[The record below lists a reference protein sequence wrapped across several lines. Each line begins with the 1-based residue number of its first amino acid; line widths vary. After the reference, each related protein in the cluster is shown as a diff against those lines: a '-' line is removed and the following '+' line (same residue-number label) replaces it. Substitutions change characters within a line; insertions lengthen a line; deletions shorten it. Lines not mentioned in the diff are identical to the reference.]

1 MRKGRDI
8 MWKQQMINTKRG
20 TFELFTKGSGE
31 PLCITHHYSQFNE
44 TGDYFADV
52 FTSTHRVFLVNL
64 RDAGNSAKANSEK
77 ELSMLETIHDLEAIR
92 EALQLPI
99 WHFAGH
105 STGGMLGL
113 LYAIT
118 YPNSLQSLVV
128 VGAAASNYTE
138 TSFCIY
144 HPEHPQFHYMQQLIE
159 NLKTP
164 QLTSEEREELA
175 TKRTKLALYKPE
187 NYNSYFC
194 KSIVKTMSASRMNA
208 FANEYPSFDLR
219 EHLPSLQIKTLII
232 CGRHDVQ
239 CPIQYSIE
247 MHKSIRNSIFVTF
260 EESNHYPFL
269 EEATLFTSTTQTFY
283 KSLQPLLLR
292 KAHSLYKRL

>member
-1 MRKGRDI
+1 MGA
-8 MWKQQMINTKRG
+8 Q
-20 TFELFTKGSGE
+20 
-31 PLCITHHYSQFNE
+31 
-44 TGDYFADV
+44 
-52 FTSTHRVFLVNL
+52 
-64 RDAGNSAKANSEK
+64 
-77 ELSMLETIHDLEAIR
+77 
-92 EALQLPI
+92 ALQLPT

-118 YPNSLQSLVV
+118 YPNSLQSLVI

-138 TSFCIY
+138 TPFCIY

-159 NLKTP
+159 NLTSP
-164 QLTSEEREELA
+164 HLTNEERKELS
-175 TKRTKLALYKPE
+175 TKRTKLSLYKPE

-194 KSIVKTMSASRMNA
+194 KPIQKTMSASHMNA
-208 FANEYPSFDLR
+208 FTNEYLSFDLR
-219 EHLPSLQIKTLII
+219 KNLPSIQTKTLII

-247 MHKSIRNSIFVTF
+247 MHDGIRNSIFVTF

-269 EEATLFTSTTQTFY
+269 EEAAQFISTTQEFY
-283 KSLQPLLLR
+283 KSL
-292 KAHSLYKRL
+292 H

>member
-8 MWKQQMINTKRG
+8 MWRQQIINTKRG
-20 TFELFTKGSGE
+20 TFELFTQGNGE
-31 PLCITHHYSQFNE
+31 SLCITHHYSQFNE

-52 FTSTHRVFLVNL
+52 FTATHRVFLINL
-64 RDAGNSAKANSEK
+64 RDTGRSVTAQSEN
-77 ELSMLETIHDLEAIR
+77 ELSMIETIHDLEAIR
-92 EALQLPI
+92 EALQLPT

-118 YPNSLQSLVV
+118 YPNSLQSLVL

-138 TSFCIY
+138 TPFCIY
-144 HPEHPQFHYMQQLIE
+144 HPEHPQFHYMQKLIE
-159 NLKTP
+159 NLKNP
-164 QLTSEEREELA
+164 LLTSEERKELS
-175 TKRTKLALYKPE
+175 TKRTKLSLYKPE

-194 KSIVKTMSASRMNA
+194 KPIQKTMSASRMNA
-208 FANEYPSFDLR
+208 FTNEYLSFDLR
-219 EHLPSLQIKTLII
+219 KNLPSIQTKTLII

-239 CPIQYSIE
+239 CPIQYSID
-247 MHKSIRNSIFVTF
+247 MHEGIRNSIFVTL

-269 EEATLFTSTTQTFY
+269 EEAAQFTSTTQTFY
-283 KSLQPLLLR
+283 KVKL
-292 KAHSLYKRL
+292 

>member
-1 MRKGRDI
+1 
-8 MWKQQMINTKRG
+8 MWTQQMIPTKRG
-20 TFELFTKGSGE
+20 TFELFTKGNGE

-52 FTSTHRVFLVNL
+52 FTATHRVFLINL
-64 RDAGNSAKANSEK
+64 RDAGSSVTTQSEN
-77 ELSMLETIHDLEAIR
+77 ELSMIETVHDLEAIR
-92 EALQLPI
+92 EALQLPT
-99 WHFAGH
+99 WHFTGH

-128 VGAAASNYTE
+128 AGAAASNYTE
-138 TSFCIY
+138 TPFCIY
-144 HPEHPQFHYMQQLIE
+144 HPEHSQFHYMQELIE
-159 NLKTP
+159 NLKSP
-164 QLTSEEREELA
+164 HLTSEERKELS
-175 TKRTKLALYKPE
+175 TKRTKLSLYKPE

-194 KSIVKTMSASRMNA
+194 KPIKKTMSVSRMNA

-219 EHLPSLQIKTLII
+219 EYLPSIKTKTLIM

-247 MHKSIRNSIFVTF
+247 IHEGICDSTFVTF

-269 EEATLFTSTTQTFY
+269 EEAAQFTSTTQIFY
-283 KSLQPLLLR
+283 KSLQQGTL
-292 KAHSLYKRL
+292 K

>member
-1 MRKGRDI
+1 MGKGRDI

-20 TFELFTKGSGE
+20 TFELFTKGNGE

-52 FTSTHRVFLVNL
+52 FTATHRVFLINL
-64 RDAGNSAKANSEK
+64 RNAGNSVKANSEK
-77 ELSMLETIHDLEAIR
+77 ELSMFETIHDLEAIR
-92 EALQLPI
+92 EALQLPT

-105 STGGMLGL
+105 STGGMLGI

-118 YPNSLQSLVV
+118 YPKSLQSLVV
-128 VGAAASNYTE
+128 VGTAASNYTE
-138 TSFCIY
+138 TPFCIY

-159 NLKTP
+159 NLKRP
-164 QLTSEEREELA
+164 HLTSEERKELS
-175 TKRTKLALYKPE
+175 TERTKLSLYKRE

-194 KSIVKTMSASRMNA
+194 KPINKTMSVSRMNA
-208 FANEYPSFDLR
+208 FAHEYPAFDLR
-219 EHLPSLQIKTLII
+219 EHLPSMKTKTLII

-247 MHKSIRNSIFVTF
+247 LHKGIRNSIFVTF

-269 EEATLFTSTTQTFY
+269 EEATHFTSTTRTFY
-283 KSLQPLLLR
+283 KSL
-292 KAHSLYKRL
+292 H

>member
-8 MWKQQMINTKRG
+8 MWIQQMIHTKRG

-31 PLCITHHYSQFNE
+31 PLYITHHYSQFNE

-52 FTSTHRVFLVNL
+52 FTATHRVFLINL
-64 RDAGNSAKANSEK
+64 RDAGNSLKANSEK
-77 ELSMLETIHDLEAIR
+77 ELSMIETIHDLEAIR
-92 EALQLPI
+92 EALQLPT

-118 YPNSLQSLVV
+118 YPHSLQSLVV
-128 VGAAASNYTE
+128 VGTAASNYTE
-138 TSFCIY
+138 TPFCIY
-144 HPEHPQFHYMQQLIE
+144 HPAHPQFHYMQKLIE
-159 NLKTP
+159 NLKNP
-164 QLTSEEREELA
+164 HLTDEERKELS
-175 TKRTKLALYKPE
+175 TKRTKLSLYKPE

-194 KSIVKTMSASRMNA
+194 KPINKTMSVSRMNA

-219 EHLPSLQIKTLII
+219 ENLPSIQTKTLIT
-232 CGRHDVQ
+232 CGSHDVQ

-247 MHKSIRNSIFVTF
+247 IHDGIRNSIFIPF
-260 EESNHYPFL
+260 ENSNHYPFL
-269 EEATLFTSTTQTFY
+269 EEAAQFTSTTQTFY
-283 KSLQPLLLR
+283 KSLVPLLLR
-292 KAHSLYKRL
+292 KPKH

>member
-1 MRKGRDI
+1 MRKGREI

-20 TFELFTKGSGE
+20 IFELFTKGNGE

-52 FTSTHRVFLVNL
+52 FTSTHRVLLINL

-77 ELSMLETIHDLEAIR
+77 ELSMIETIHDLEAIR
-92 EALQLPI
+92 ESLQLPI

-118 YPNSLQSLVV
+118 YPHSLQSLVI

-138 TSFCIY
+138 TPFCIY
-144 HPEHPQFHYMQQLIE
+144 HPAHPKFHYMQQLIE
-159 NLKTP
+159 NLKNP
-164 QLTSEEREELA
+164 LLTSEERKELS
-175 TKRTKLALYKPE
+175 TKRTKLSLYKPE
-187 NYNSYFC
+187 NYNSYFD
-194 KSIVKTMSASRMNA
+194 KPIKKIMSASRMNA
-208 FANEYPSFDLR
+208 FSHEYPAFNLR
-219 EHLPSLQIKTLII
+219 EHLPSMKTKTLII
-232 CGRHDVQ
+232 CGRHDIQ
-239 CPIQYSIE
+239 CPIQYSIK
-247 MHKSIRNSIFVTF
+247 MHEGIRNSIFAIF

-269 EEATLFTSTTQTFY
+269 EEAALFTSTIQTFY
-283 KSLQPLLLR
+283 KSLRQYR
-292 KAHSLYKRL
+292 YY

>member
-52 FTSTHRVFLVNL
+52 FTATHRVLLINL
-64 RDAGNSAKANSEK
+64 RGAGNSAKAQVEN
-77 ELSMLETIHDLEAIR
+77 ELSMIETIHDLEAIQ
-92 EALQLPI
+92 ETLQLPT

-118 YPNSLQSLVV
+118 YPKSLQSLVV

-138 TSFCIY
+138 TPFCIY

-159 NLKTP
+159 NLKSP
-164 QLTSEEREELA
+164 HLTNEERKELS
-175 TKRTKLALYKPE
+175 TKRTKLSLYKPE
-187 NYNSYFC
+187 NYNSYFD
-194 KSIVKTMSASRMNA
+194 KLIKKTMSASRMNA
-208 FANEYPSFDLR
+208 FAHEYPAFDLR
-219 EHLPSLQIKTLII
+219 EHLPSIQTKTLII

-239 CPIQYSIE
+239 CPLQYSIE
-247 MHKSIRNSIFVTF
+247 MHKGIRNSTFVTF

-269 EEATLFTSTTQTFY
+269 EEAAQFISTTQEFY
-283 KSLQPLLLR
+283 KSL
-292 KAHSLYKRL
+292 H

>member
-1 MRKGRDI
+1 MRKGSDI
-8 MWKQQMINTKRG
+8 MWTQQIINTKRG
-20 TFELFTKGSGE
+20 TFEIFTKGNGE

-52 FTSTHRVFLVNL
+52 FTSTHRVFLINL
-64 RDAGNSAKANSEK
+64 RNAGNSAKANSEK
-77 ELSMLETIHDLEAIR
+77 ELSMIETVHDLEAIR
-92 EALQLPI
+92 EAFQLPT

-128 VGAAASNYTE
+128 AGAAASNYTE
-138 TSFCIY
+138 TPFCIY
-144 HPEHPQFHYMQQLIE
+144 HPEHSQFHYMQQLIE
-159 NLKTP
+159 NLKSP
-164 QLTSEEREELA
+164 HLTNEERKELS
-175 TKRTKLALYKPE
+175 TKRTKLSLYKPE
-187 NYNSYFC
+187 NYNSYFS
-194 KSIVKTMSASRMNA
+194 KPIQKTMSASRMNA

-219 EHLPSLQIKTLII
+219 EYLPFIQTKTLII

-247 MHKSIRNSIFVTF
+247 MHDGIRNSIFVIF

-269 EEATLFTSTTQTFY
+269 EESAQFTSTTQIFY
-283 KSLQPLLLR
+283 KVKL
-292 KAHSLYKRL
+292 

>member
-1 MRKGRDI
+1 MKKGRDI
-8 MWKQQMINTKRG
+8 MWTQQMIPTKRG
-20 TFELFTKGSGE
+20 TFELFTKGNGE

-52 FTSTHRVFLVNL
+52 FTATHRVFLINL
-64 RDAGNSAKANSEK
+64 RDAGSSVTTQSEN
-77 ELSMLETIHDLEAIR
+77 ELSMIETVHDLEAIR
-92 EALQLPI
+92 EALQLPT
-99 WHFAGH
+99 WHFTGH

-118 YPNSLQSLVV
+118 YPNPLQSLVV
-128 VGAAASNYTE
+128 AGAAASNYTE
-138 TSFCIY
+138 TPFCIY
-144 HPEHPQFHYMQQLIE
+144 HPEHSQFHYMQELIE
-159 NLKTP
+159 NLKSP
-164 QLTSEEREELA
+164 HLTSEERKELS
-175 TKRTKLALYKPE
+175 TKRTKLSLYKPE

-194 KSIVKTMSASRMNA
+194 KPIKKTMSVSRMNA

-219 EHLPSLQIKTLII
+219 EYLPSIKTKTLIM

-247 MHKSIRNSIFVTF
+247 IHEGICDSTFVTF

-269 EEATLFTSTTQTFY
+269 EEAAQFTSTTQIFY
-283 KSLQPLLLR
+283 KSLQQGTL
-292 KAHSLYKRL
+292 K

>member
-1 MRKGRDI
+1 
-8 MWKQQMINTKRG
+8 MWKQQMVNTKRG

-52 FTSTHRVFLVNL
+52 FTATHRVLLINL
-64 RDAGNSAKANSEK
+64 RDAGNSAKTQVENG
-77 ELSMLETIHDLEAIR
+77 LSMIETIHDLEAIR
-92 EALQLPI
+92 ETLQLPT

-118 YPNSLQSLVV
+118 YPKSLQSLVV

-138 TSFCIY
+138 TPFCIY

-159 NLKTP
+159 NLKSHH
-164 QLTSEEREELA
+164 LTNEERKELS
-175 TKRTKLALYKPE
+175 TKRTKLSLYKPA
-187 NYNSYFC
+187 NYNSYFD
-194 KSIVKTMSASRMNA
+194 KPIKKTMSASRINA
-208 FANEYPSFDLR
+208 FAHEYPSFDLR
-219 EHLPSLQIKTLII
+219 EHLPSIKTKTII
-232 CGRHDVQ
+232 MCGRHDVQ

-247 MHKSIRNSIFVTF
+247 MHEGIRNSIFVIF

-269 EEATLFTSTTQTFY
+269 EEAAQFTSTTQEFY
-283 KSLQPLLLR
+283 KLL
-292 KAHSLYKRL
+292 H

>member
-8 MWKQQMINTKRG
+8 MRKQQMVNTKRG

-52 FTSTHRVFLVNL
+52 FTSTHRVLLINL

-77 ELSMLETIHDLEAIR
+77 ELSMIETIHDLEAIR

-118 YPNSLQSLVV
+118 YPKSLQSLVV

-138 TSFCIY
+138 TPFCIY

-159 NLKTP
+159 NLKNP
-164 QLTSEEREELA
+164 LLTSEERKELS
-175 TKRTKLALYKPE
+175 TERTKLSLYKPE

-194 KSIVKTMSASRMNA
+194 KPIVKTISASRMNA
-208 FANEYPSFDLR
+208 FSHEYPAFNLR
-219 EHLPSLQIKTLII
+219 EHLPSMKTKTLII

-239 CPIQYSIE
+239 CPIQYSID
-247 MHKSIRNSIFVTF
+247 MHEGIRSSIFVIF

-269 EEATLFTSTTQTFY
+269 EETTLFTSTTQTFY
-283 KSLQPLLLR
+283 KSLRQYR
-292 KAHSLYKRL
+292 YY

>member
-1 MRKGRDI
+1 MRKGSDI
-8 MWKQQMINTKRG
+8 MWTQQMIHTKRG
-20 TFELFTKGSGE
+20 TFEFFAKGNGE

-52 FTSTHRVFLVNL
+52 FTSTHRVFLINL
-64 RDAGNSAKANSEK
+64 RDAGNSAKAQSKN
-77 ELSMLETIHDLEAIR
+77 ELSMIETIHDLEAIR
-92 EALQLPI
+92 EALQLPT

-118 YPNSLQSLVV
+118 YPTSLQSLVI

-138 TSFCIY
+138 TPFCIY
-144 HPEHPQFHYMQQLIE
+144 NPAHPQFHYMQQLIE
-159 NLKTP
+159 NLKSP
-164 QLTSEEREELA
+164 HLTNEERKELS
-175 TKRTKLALYKPE
+175 TKRTKLSLYKPE

-194 KSIVKTMSASRMNA
+194 KPIKKTMSVSRMNA
-208 FANEYPSFDLR
+208 FSHEYPSFDLR
-219 EHLPSLQIKTLII
+219 ENLPSIQTKTLII

-247 MHKSIRNSIFVTF
+247 MHDGIRNSIFITF
-260 EESNHYPFL
+260 ENSNHYPFL

-283 KSLQPLLLR
+283 KSL
-292 KAHSLYKRL
+292 H

>member
-8 MWKQQMINTKRG
+8 MWTQQIINTKRG
-20 TFELFTKGSGE
+20 TFELFTKGNGE
-31 PLCITHHYSQFNE
+31 SLCITHHYSQFNE

-52 FTSTHRVFLVNL
+52 FTATHRVFLINL
-64 RDAGNSAKANSEK
+64 RDTGRSVTAQLEN
-77 ELSMLETIHDLEAIR
+77 ELSMIETIHDLEAIR
-92 EALQLPI
+92 EALQLPT

-128 VGAAASNYTE
+128 AGAAASNYTE
-138 TSFCIY
+138 TPFCIY
-144 HPEHPQFHYMQQLIE
+144 HPAHPQFHYMQKLIE
-159 NLKTP
+159 NLKSP
-164 QLTSEEREELA
+164 HLTSEERKELS
-175 TKRTKLALYKPE
+175 TERTKLSLFKPE

-194 KSIVKTMSASRMNA
+194 KPINKTMSISRMNA

-219 EHLPSLQIKTLII
+219 EYLPFIQTKTLII
-232 CGRHDVQ
+232 CGRYDVQ

-247 MHKSIRNSIFVTF
+247 IHEGICDSTFVTF

-269 EEATLFTSTTQTFY
+269 VRS
-283 KSLQPLLLR
+283 
-292 KAHSLYKRL
+292 

>member
-1 MRKGRDI
+1 MGKGRDI
-8 MWKQQMINTKRG
+8 MWKQQMVNTKRG

-52 FTSTHRVFLVNL
+52 FTSTHRVLLINL

-77 ELSMLETIHDLEAIR
+77 ELSMIETIHDLEAIR

-118 YPNSLQSLVV
+118 YPKSLQSLVV

-138 TSFCIY
+138 TPFCIY

-159 NLKTP
+159 NLKSP
-164 QLTSEEREELA
+164 HLTNEERKELS
-175 TKRTKLALYKPE
+175 TERTKLSLYKRE
-187 NYNSYFC
+187 NYNSCFD
-194 KSIVKTMSASRMNA
+194 KPIKTTMSASRMNA
-208 FANEYPSFDLR
+208 FAHEYPSFDLR
-219 EHLPSLQIKTLII
+219 EHLPSIKTKTII
-232 CGRHDVQ
+232 MCGRHDVQ

-247 MHKSIRNSIFVTF
+247 MHEGIGNSIFVTF

-269 EEATLFTSTTQTFY
+269 EEAAQFISTTQEFY
-283 KSLQPLLLR
+283 KSL
-292 KAHSLYKRL
+292 H

>member
-8 MWKQQMINTKRG
+8 MWKQQMVPTKRG
-20 TFELFTKGSGE
+20 TFELFTKGNGE

-52 FTSTHRVFLVNL
+52 FTTTHRVFLINL
-64 RDAGNSAKANSEK
+64 RDAGNSVKAKVEND
-77 ELSMLETIHDLEAIR
+77 LSMIETIHDLEAIK
-92 EALQLPI
+92 EALQFST

-118 YPNSLQSLVV
+118 YPTSLQSLVV
-128 VGAAASNYTE
+128 AGAAASNYTE
-138 TSFCIY
+138 TPFCIY
-144 HPEHPQFHYMQQLIE
+144 HPAHPQFHYMQQLIE

-164 QLTSEEREELA
+164 HLTNEERKELS
-175 TKRTKLALYKPE
+175 TERTKLSLHKPE

-194 KSIVKTMSASRMNA
+194 KPIIKTMSASRMNA
-208 FANEYPSFDLR
+208 FANEYPSFNLR
-219 EHLPSLQIKTLII
+219 EYLPSIQTKTLII

-247 MHKSIRNSIFVTF
+247 IHDGIRNSIFIPF
-260 EESNHYPFL
+260 ENSNHYPFL
-269 EEATLFTSTTQTFY
+269 EEAAQFTSTTQTFY
-283 KSLQPLLLR
+283 KSLRQYR
-292 KAHSLYKRL
+292 YY

>member
-8 MWKQQMINTKRG
+8 MWTQHIINTKRG
-20 TFELFTKGSGE
+20 TFELFTKGNGE

-44 TGDYFADV
+44 TGDYFADI
-52 FTSTHRVFLVNL
+52 FTTTHRVFLINL

-77 ELSMLETIHDLEAIR
+77 ELRMIETVHDLEAIR
-92 EALQLPI
+92 ETLQLPI

-128 VGAAASNYTE
+128 AGAAASNYTE

-144 HPEHPQFHYMQQLIE
+144 HPAHPQFHYMQKLIE
-159 NLKTP
+159 NLKSP
-164 QLTSEEREELA
+164 HLTSEEQKELS
-175 TKRTKLALYKPE
+175 TERTKLSLHKPE

-194 KSIVKTMSASRMNA
+194 KPIQKTMSTSRMNA

-219 EHLPSLQIKTLII
+219 ESLPSIQTKTLII

-247 MHKSIRNSIFVTF
+247 MHKGIRNSIFIPF

-269 EEATLFTSTTQTFY
+269 EEAAQFTSTTQTFY
-283 KSLQPLLLR
+283 KVKL
-292 KAHSLYKRL
+292 